1 MNTVLVATERDLEQN
16 LLTQALDGKGY
27 HIIRSR
33 DGLDALEAARSKS
46 PQVLLVNVALPKLDG
61 FALYRRFQQDEQL
74 RRIPVVLFSTRSNDQ
89 KSERFAQELGAVR
102 FVANALKPGA
112 LNGVIEEALS
122 AEPTPLPVVKLKKP
136 VAPRV
141 AEATPTQAH
150 TAEVIPLSRAAPE
163 PPAALVANGDATPM
177 LATPVSIDRTL
188 KLPALIVSPEL
199 EQIAELQMEQ
209 ARLKQSLQLAQ
220 QQLAGAQT
228 WRELFVASPVAMW
241 ITSKSTQNMLAA
253 NAAALHLFGYSQE
266 EFLALESPDMLRDQ
280 GQVNV
285 TNVFGFRSKDGKS
298 MSLLV
303 NSADLDFE
311 TQSAEVWT
319 AHDVSY
325 RVRGERAMADEV
337 QRVKG
342 QLAALPIPYWI
353 INADKRVRDAN
364 AACCQLLGYG
374 REHIIEHGL
383 TDLVHDAQEAAA
395 LLELSAGQHL
405 VVSMKHGDGSVKP
418 VEFIA
423 GHGEFGA
430 GQRLYALQAERAPV
444 TVEMKAQPPAT
455 SKLSVVLEMLRYAED
470 ADENT
475 LLQYAMA
482 QLAHAFDSPL
492 ALFASLER
500 ITQTLNICAVN
511 HAQANRRSN
520 GTASIDVPAPWR
532 ELLTPRTVCSNDTP
546 DDALLV
552 EGLPEISSY
561 AACSAGNGRELW
573 LLVIGNRETGYTADE
588 QREMQECTEI
598 LVAVLARKRQQFK
611 LQSAAQRSAA
621 ATESVL
627 GVVEKLLDQH
637 DAFAAGS
644 GQRVATLAVAIARQ
658 LGLNGDQQTALAYAG
673 RLHDVGHLLLPQ
685 SLLLKPAAFSLAERG
700 LMQTHVEQGIKLL
713 RSIDL
718 GVDIAGIVAQH
729 HERLNGSGYPL
740 GTQGPQIS
748 IEARILAV
756 ADVLEAM
763 SRTRAWRV
771 AQSIDAALT
780 ELKAEAGKLYDAE
793 VLAACQRVLD
803 GNDGQWP
810 V

>member
-16 LLTQALDGKGY
+16 LLAQALDGKGY
-27 HIIRSR
+27 HVIRSR

-74 RRIPVVLFSTRSNDQ
+74 RCIPVVLFSTRSNDQ
-89 KSERFAQELGAVR
+89 KSERFAQELGVVR

-122 AEPTPLPVVKLKKP
+122 AELVPLPVVKLKKP

-141 AEATPTQAH
+141 AEVSPNELHKAD
-150 TAEVIPLSRAAPE
+150 VIPLSRATPE
-163 PPAALVANGDATPM
+163 PPAAVGAGDDAAP
-177 LATPVSIDRTL
+177 ASIDRTL
-188 KLPALIVSPEL
+188 KLQALIASPEA

-209 ARLKQSLQLAQ
+209 ARLKQSLLIAQ

-241 ITSKSTQNMLAA
+241 ITHKPTQKMLAV
-253 NAAALHLFGYSQE
+253 NPAALRLFGYSQE

-285 TNVFGFRSKDGKS
+285 TNVFGFRGKDGKS

-303 NSADLDFE
+303 NSADLEFE

-319 AHDVSY
+319 AHDVTY

-342 QLAALPIPYWI
+342 QLAALPMPYWV
-353 INADKRVRDAN
+353 INADKRVREAN
-364 AACCQLLGYG
+364 AACCQLLGYS
-374 REHIIEHGL
+374 REYIIEHGL
-383 TDLVHDAQEAAA
+383 TDLLHDAQEAAA
-395 LLELSAGQHL
+395 LLQLPAGERL
-405 VVSMKHGDGSVKP
+405 TVSMKQSDGSVKSI
-418 VEFIA
+418 EFIA

-430 GQRLYALQAERAPV
+430 GQRLYALQAEQAPI
-444 TVEMKAQPPAT
+444 TLEMVAKPPAA
-455 SKLSVVLEMLRYAED
+455 SKLPVVLEMLRYAED
-470 ADENT
+470 ADEGT

-482 QLAHAFDSPL
+482 QLAQVFDSPL
-492 ALFASLER
+492 SMFASLER
-500 ITQTLNICAVN
+500 VTQTLDVCAIN
-511 HAQANRRSN
+511 HAQGNRRSN
-520 GTASIDVPAPWR
+520 GGSPIAVPAPWH
-532 ELLTPRTVCSNDTP
+532 ELLTRRTVCSSDNP

-561 AACSAGNGRELW
+561 AACSAGTGRELW
-573 LLVIGNRETGYTADE
+573 LLVIGNRDTAYTLEE
-588 QREMQECTEI
+588 QRELQECAEI
-598 LVAVLARKRQQFK
+598 LVALLARKRQQFK
-611 LQSAAQRSAA
+611 LQSVAQRSAA

-644 GQRVATLAVAIARQ
+644 GQRVASLAVAIARQ
-658 LGLNGDQQTALAYAG
+658 LGLNGEQQTALAYAG
-673 RLHDVGHLLLPQ
+673 RLHDVGHLMLPQ
-685 SLLLKPAAFSLAERG
+685 SLLLKPTAFSTAERG

-718 GVDIAGIVAQH
+718 GVDVSGIVAQH

-763 SRTRAWRV
+763 SRARAWQP
-771 AQSIDAALT
+771 AQSLEAALT
-780 ELKAEAGKLYDAE
+780 ELKGDAGRLYDAE
-793 VLAACQRVLD
+793 VLAACERVFD
-803 GNDGQWP
+803 GNDGRWP